1 MLTRAFD
8 SKWKNWVMRLV
19 REGGG
24 GSIAV
29 RINDVNSPYFK
40 PAKGLRQGD
49 PLSPLLFNLVVDVFT
64 RILIKATIE
73 GYITS
78 LINT

>member
-24 GSIAV
+24 GV
-29 RINDVNSPYFK
+29 PCFQD
-40 PAKGLRQGD
+40 Q
-49 PLSPLLFNLVVDVFT
+49 
-64 RILIKATIE
+64 
-73 GYITS
+73 
-78 LINT
+78 